1 IGGHNVK
8 TGFRWVRQMGNRSNP
23 QNPSIRY
30 QSKADLLA
38 NRPNVVVPTFGAPP
52 HESHLDEFG
61 LFVQDDWRVNKRLV
75 LNLGL
80 RYDYY
85 PSFRYK
91 ATGNEEAVINNL
103 GNPTDLRKMDFGPP
117 RDPHDVF
124 DPDRLNFGPRAGFA
138 WTLDG
143 AATTVVRGGV
153 AVLSTGHLNALFQNA
168 VARPYSPVR
177 QGWNATEIAARNVKW
192 PQYPEDHEQI
202 VI

>member
-1 IGGHNVK
+1 MPLFTTTGLFSTPSSELYDLYGVAISAEQKVSRIIGGHNVK

-80 RYDYY
+80 RYDHLSGDV
-85 PSFRYK
+85 PAQHGSDRRARRERAPLARSRTAGK
-91 ATGNEEAVINNL
+91 SARQRQNDHGAERAPHGADDT
-103 GNPTDLRKMDFGPP
+103 
-117 RDPHDVF
+117 RD
-124 DPDRLNFGPRAGFA
+124 
-138 WTLDG
+138 
-143 AATTVVRGGV
+143 RGG
-153 AVLSTGHLNALFQNA
+153 
-168 VARPYSPVR
+168 
-177 QGWNATEIAARNVKW
+177 
-192 PQYPEDHEQI
+192 
-202 VI
+202 